1 MSLNS
6 KKIAFTGALQM
17 KRKDAE
23 KQAEEAGVTVTA
35 VFTGKNSDVLVCG
48 SGGKKT
54 DDQKQAFYEA
64 QKKAF
69 ASVEVW
75 TCVDRRRRR
84 RRRQETRS

>member
-35 VFTGKNSDVLVCG
+35 VFTGKNSLRR
-48 SGGKKT
+48 SR
-54 DDQKQAFYEA
+54 
-64 QKKAF
+64 
-69 ASVEVW
+69 VW
-75 TCVDRRRRR
+75 FWGEEDG
-84 RRRQETRS
+84 

>member
-6 KKIAFTGALQM
+6 KKIAFTGALQR

-35 VFTGKNSDVLVCG
+35 VFKGKNSDVLVCG

-54 DDQKQAFYEA
+54 ENG
-64 QKKAF
+64 
-69 ASVEVW
+69 
-75 TCVDRRRRR
+75 
-84 RRRQETRS
+84 